1 MRSSAIGSFATH
13 HGLSITF
20 LCVALCLAG
29 AYAALGMP
37 SSIFPQTNFPRVVI
51 LIDNG
56 VMPANEMMATI
67 TRPVEEAMKDIPGVR
82 TVRSKTGRGSAE
94 INVFFTWQTD
104 MVQAELFVQGRL
116 GIVQKSLPAT
126 ASAAVWRLTFAA
138 FPVVGLSLT
147 GPNHSLTELWETA
160 RYTLQPR
167 LLRIP
172 GVARTGIVGGR
183 APEYQIVVDP
193 LRLQAVNLSLSQVS
207 DALLRN
213 NLIAPTGM
221 LEEDYKLYLTLVDGR
236 IHTLEDIENLTVS
249 VSGNTPTPGGLAPIA
264 TTPHPI
270 RIKDFARVERS
281 QEPVFNVVTA
291 NGVNAVLL
299 NIYSQPDG
307 STLDIA
313 NQLKQELEVL
323 KKALP
328 PDMQA
333 TVFYDQSLLVGDSI
347 QSVWEAIILG
357 LILSIAILYVFLKNW
372 GATLIAAVVIPATVL
387 MTLLVLRIMGLGFNL
402 MTLGGIAA
410 AIGLI
415 IDDAIVV
422 VEAVHAKI
430 STGARRLVAVQQAVA
445 EIFRPLLASTL
456 TPVVVFIPLAFLD
469 GVAGSFFQALA
480 LTMVVSLLTSLILAV
495 SLIPSLAAW
504 WMPDFGH
511 LHSQP
516 TDIDT
521 AASPAERSSWLERL
535 ITVYEKVLRSALK
548 QATKVLVGCALIL
561 ALGVWL
567 YGRLES
573 EFLPFMDEGGFVID
587 YHAPWGTSLTET
599 DRQLR
604 QAETILRAIP
614 ELEGYSRRTGAR
626 LALGISQ
633 AHKGDFL
640 VKLKTKRK
648 RKTDEVVAELRQ
660 QLNAAVP
667 GLHWEFA
674 GILGDLIGD
683 LTWSPR
689 PIEIKLFSTDVEWL
703 KQKAP
708 QIEAELSK
716 VQGVVDSFDGL
727 ETTGPSL
734 SLRVRYS
741 DAQRFGLTVN
751 DVALAV
757 STAMLGQK
765 ASYVLEGDRVV
776 NIRVRMN
783 TDTTR
788 QIADLREL
796 PLRSLDGRTVKL
808 SQVADV
814 VTEPGQLELHRED
827 LRQLVAVS
835 ARLENRDLGSAIA
848 EIKAK
853 LSQDQS
859 LPPGV
864 LEFGGLYQQQQESFH
879 NLLIVLLASVFLVFS
894 VLLIEFRSFYEPIA
908 IVFGSLLALCGT
920 VLAWFLT
927 DTSVNIVSLLGAII
941 GIGVVA
947 KNGILMLDSVH
958 RFESQG
964 KNLADALAESGR
976 RRLRPVLMTS
986 LAAALGLLPL
996 AYGIGAGSDMLKPL
1010 AIAVIGA
1017 LTLSVLLSL
1026 VATPTVYFVMRTF
1039 TTKFSIPHITNR
1051 NLRKKHDIQ

>member
-1 MRSSAIGSFATH
+1 MRTTAFGSFATR
-13 HGLSITF
+13 HGLVIAF

-116 GIVQKSLPAT
+116 AVVQKALPAT
-126 ASAAVWRLTFAA
+126 ASSAVWRLTFAA

-147 GPNHSLTELWETA
+147 GPTHSLTELWETA
-160 RYTLQPR
+160 RYTIQPR

-183 APEYQIVVDP
+183 APEYHVIVDP
-193 LRLQAVNLSLSQVS
+193 LRLQAANLSLAQVT
-207 DALLRN
+207 DALIRN

-221 LEEDYKLYLTLVDGR
+221 LEEDYKLYLAVVDGR
-236 IHTLEDIENLTVS
+236 VRTIEEIENLTVS
-249 VSGNTPTPGGLAPIA
+249 VSGNTPAAGSVQPIVTGA
-264 TTPHPI
+264 HPI
-270 RIKDFARVERS
+270 RIKDFARVERT

-299 NIYSQPDG
+299 NVYSQPDG

-313 NQLKQELEVL
+313 KQLNQELESL
-323 KKALP
+323 KNALP

-357 LILSIAILYVFLKNW
+357 LILSIAILYVFLRNW
-372 GATLIAAVVIPATVL
+372 GATLIAAVVIPSTVL
-387 MTLLVLRIMGLGFNL
+387 ITLLALRVMGLGFNL

-422 VEAVHAKI
+422 VEAVHTKLLQ
-430 STGARRLVAVQQAVA
+430 GAERLIAVKQALA

-469 GVAGSFFQALA
+469 GVAGSFFRALA
-480 LTMVVSLLTSLILAV
+480 LTMVVSLLTSLVLAV
-495 SLIPSLAAW
+495 TLIPSLAAW
-504 WMPDFGH
+504 WMPNTKH
-511 LHSQP
+511 LQPILSQP
-516 TDIDT
+516 NLGL
-521 AASPAERSSWLERL
+521 SWLERL
-535 ITVYEKVLRSALK
+535 IIGYEKVLRSSLK
-548 QATKVLVGCALIL
+548 QAGKVLLGCALIL
-561 ALGVWL
+561 ALGIWL

-573 EFLPFMDEGGFVID
+573 EFLPFMDEGGFVLD
-587 YHAPWGTSLTET
+587 YHSPWGTSLSET

-604 QAETILRAIP
+604 QAEAILRAIP
-614 ELEGYSRRTGAR
+614 ELESYSRRTGAR

-640 VKLKTKRK
+640 VKLKSKRQ
-648 RKTDEVVAELRQ
+648 RKTDGVVAELRK
-660 QLNAAVP
+660 QLNTSVP

-708 QIEAELSK
+708 QIEAELGK
-716 VQGVVDSFDGL
+716 IEGVVDTFDGL

-783 TDTTR
+783 TDTTG
-788 QIADLREL
+788 QIASLREL

-808 SQVADV
+808 SQVADII
-814 VTEPGQLELHRED
+814 TEPGQLELHRED

-853 LSQDQS
+853 LGQDQT

-879 NLLIVLLASVFLVFS
+879 NLLVVLLASIFLVFT
-894 VLLIEFRSFYEPIA
+894 VLLVEFRSFYEPIA
-908 IVFGSLLALCGT
+908 IVFGSVLALCGT
-920 VLAWFLT
+920 VLAWYLT
-927 DTSVNIVSLLGAII
+927 GTSVNIVSLLGAII

-964 KNLADALAESGR
+964 SNLENALAESGR

-1026 VATPTVYFVMRTF
+1026 VATPTVYFVMRTLAGK
-1039 TTKFSIPHITNR
+1039 TV
-1051 NLRKKHDIQ
+1051 

>member
-1 MRSSAIGSFATH
+1 MKPDSTVSMQPSFAIRH
-13 HGLSITF
+13 SLAIAF
-20 LCVALCLAG
+20 ICVALCLG
-29 AYAALGMP
+29 GVYAALGMP

-94 INVFFTWQTD
+94 INVFFTWKTD

-116 GIVQKSLPAT
+116 GVVQKALPAT
-126 ASAAVWRLTFAA
+126 ATSAVWRLTFAA
-138 FPVVGLSLT
+138 FPVAGLSLT
-147 GPNHSLTELWETA
+147 GPNHKLTELWETA

-183 APEYQIVVDP
+183 APEYHVIVDP
-193 LRLQAVNLSLSQVS
+193 LRLQALNLSLTQVT
-207 DALLRN
+207 DALIRN
-213 NLIAPTGM
+213 SLITPTGM
-221 LEEDYKLYLTLVDGR
+221 LEEDYKLYLTVVDGR
-236 IHTLEDIENLTVS
+236 VHSIEEIENLTVS
-249 VSGNTPTPGGLAPIA
+249 TVIPGLIPTPGVIPTITA
-264 TTPHPI
+264 TAHPI
-270 RIKDFARVERS
+270 RIRDFARVERS
-281 QEPVFNVVTA
+281 QEPVFNIVTA

-299 NIYSQPDG
+299 NVYSQPDG
-307 STLDIA
+307 STLDIVRQL
-313 NQLKQELEVL
+313 NQEMETL

-328 PDMQA
+328 PDMQVS
-333 TVFYDQSLLVGDSI
+333 VFYDQSLLVGESI

-357 LILSIAILYVFLKNW
+357 LVLSIAILYVFLRNW

-387 MTLLVLRIMGLGFNL
+387 ITLLVLRVMGLSFNL

-422 VEAVHAKI
+422 VEAVHEKI
-430 STGARRLVAVQQAVA
+430 SAGVQRLEAVKQALG
-445 EIFRPLLASTL
+445 EILRPLLASTL

-469 GVAGSFFQALA
+469 GVAGSFFRALA
-480 LTMVVSLLTSLILAV
+480 LTMVVSLLTSLLLAV
-495 SLIPSLAAW
+495 TLIPSLAAR
-504 WMPDFGH
+504 WMPTDKKSPDQLTLVDPKEEH
-511 LHSQP
+511 L
-516 TDIDT
+516 
-521 AASPAERSSWLERL
+521 SWLKR
-535 ITVYEKVLRSALK
+535 IINGYEKILRSAVK
-548 QATKVLVGCALIL
+548 QAGSVLLGCVLIL
-561 ALGVWL
+561 ALGIWL
-567 YGRLES
+567 FGRLES

-587 YHAPWGTSLTET
+587 YHSPWGTSLSET

-614 ELEGYSRRTGAR
+614 ELDSYSRRTGAR

-640 VKLKTKRK
+640 VKLKSKRQ
-648 RKTDEVVAELRQ
+648 RKTDEVVADLRK
-660 QLNAAVP
+660 QLHTAVP

-708 QIEAELSK
+708 QIEAELGK
-716 VQGVVDSFDGL
+716 IAGVVDTFDGL
-727 ETTGPSL
+727 ETTGASL
-734 SLRVRYS
+734 SIRVRS
-741 DAQRFGLTVN
+741 TDAQRFGLTVN
-751 DVALAV
+751 DVGMAV

-765 ASYVLEGDRVV
+765 VSYVLEGDRVV
-776 NIRVRMN
+776 NIRVRMA
-783 TDTTR
+783 TDTTS
-788 QIADLREL
+788 QIANLREL
-796 PLRSLDGRTVKL
+796 LLRSLDGRTVKL

-814 VTEPGQLELHRED
+814 VTEPGQLELQRED
-827 LRQLVAVS
+827 LRQLVAIS
-835 ARLENRDLGSAIA
+835 ARLENRDLGSAIS

-853 LSQDQS
+853 LSQDQT
-859 LPPGV
+859 LPPAV
-864 LEFGGLYQQQQESFH
+864 LGFGGLFQQQQESFH
-879 NLLIVLLASVFLVFS
+879 NLLVVLLASVFLVFT

-908 IVFGSLLALCGT
+908 IVFGSLLAMFGT
-920 VLAWFLT
+920 VLAWYLT
-927 DTSVNIVSLLGAII
+927 GTSVNIVSLLGAII

-958 RFESQG
+958 RFEAQG
-964 KNLADALAESGR
+964 QSLEDALVESGR

-1017 LTLSVLLSL
+1017 LTLSLLLSL
-1026 VATPTVYFVMRTF
+1026 VATPTVYFVMRR
-1039 TTKFSIPHITNR
+1039 IQLDR
-1051 NLRKKHDIQ
+1051 NQTHHEIGGK

>member
-1 MRSSAIGSFATH
+1 MRSSPIGSFATH
-13 HGLSITF
+13 NGLAIAF

-116 GIVQKSLPAT
+116 AVVQKSLPVT
-126 ASAAVWRLTFAA
+126 ASSAVWRLTFAA

-147 GPNHSLTELWETA
+147 GSNHSLTELWETA
-160 RYTLQPR
+160 RYTIQPR

-183 APEYQIVVDP
+183 APEYHIVVDP

-207 DALLRN
+207 DALVRN
-213 NLIAPTGM
+213 NMIAPTGM
-221 LEEDYKLYLTLVDGR
+221 LEEEYKLYLTLVDGR
-236 IHTLEDIENLTVS
+236 VHTREDIENLTVS
-249 VSGNTPTPGGLAPIA
+249 VSGNTPTAPGLAAIA
-264 TTPHPI
+264 TIPHPI
-270 RIKDFARVERS
+270 RIKDFANVERS

-313 NQLKQELEVL
+313 KQLKQELEAL
-323 KKALP
+323 KKSLP
-328 PDMQA
+328 PGMEA
-333 TVFYDQSLLVGDSI
+333 SVFYDQSLLVGDSI

-387 MTLLVLRIMGLGFNL
+387 MTLLALRIMGLGFNL

-430 STGARRLVAVQQAVA
+430 STGAQRLAAVQQAVA

-480 LTMVVSLLTSLILAV
+480 LTMVVSLLTSLVLAV
-495 SLIPSLAAW
+495 TLIPALAAW
-504 WMPDFGH
+504 WMPDVGH
-511 LHSQP
+511 LPIQP
-516 TDIDT
+516 IQID
-521 AASPAERSSWLERL
+521 AATCPAERSSWLERL
-535 ITVYEKVLRSALK
+535 ITVYEKMLRTALK
-548 QATKVLVGCALIL
+548 QANRVLIGCALIL
-561 ALGVWL
+561 AMGVWL
-567 YGRLES
+567 YGRLDS
-573 EFLPFMDEGGFVID
+573 EFLPFMDEGGFVLD

-604 QAETILRAIP
+604 QAETILRAVP

-640 VKLKTKRK
+640 VKLKTNRH

-708 QIEAELSK
+708 QIEAELGK
-716 VQGVVDSFDGL
+716 IQGVVDTFDGL

-734 SLRVRYS
+734 SLRVRYA

-765 ASYVLEGDRVV
+765 ASYVLEGDRII

-783 TDTTR
+783 TDATR

-808 SQVADV
+808 SQVAIV
-814 VTEPGQLELHRED
+814 VTEAGQLELHRED

-848 EIKAK
+848 EIKTK
-853 LSQDQS
+853 LSQDQT
-859 LPPGV
+859 LPSGV

-879 NLLIVLLASVFLVFS
+879 NLLIVLLASVFLVFT
-894 VLLIEFRSFYEPIA
+894 VLLIEFGSFYEPIA

-927 DTSVNIVSLLGAII
+927 GTSVNIVSLLGAII

-1026 VATPTVYFVMRTF
+1026 VATPTVYFVMRTLNQRVKISQC
-1039 TTKFSIPHITNR
+1039 TS
-1051 NLRKKHDIQ
+1051 

>member
-1 MRSSAIGSFATH
+1 MLSSALTFPLRHRLAIV
-13 HGLSITF
+13 F
-20 LCVALCLAG
+20 LCIALCLAG
-29 AYAALGMP
+29 AYAVLSMP

-56 VMPANEMMATI
+56 VMPGNEMMATI

-82 TVRSKTGRGSAE
+82 TIRSKTGRGSAE
-94 INVFFTWQTD
+94 VNVFFNWQTD

-116 GIVQKSLPAT
+116 ATVQKSLPPTAT
-126 ASAAVWRLTFAA
+126 LAVWRLTFAA
-138 FPVVGLSLT
+138 FPVVGISLT
-147 GPNHSLTELWETA
+147 SPEHSLTDLWETA

-183 APEYQIVVDP
+183 APEYHVIVDP

-207 DALLRN
+207 DALVKN
-213 NLIAPTGM
+213 NLIVPTGM
-221 LEEDYKLYLTLVDGR
+221 LEEDYKLYLTVVDGR
-236 IHTLEDIENLTVS
+236 VHTIEELENLTVS
-249 VSGNTPTPGGLAPIA
+249 ASIASVVQTPATSQTAPTA
-264 TTPHPI
+264 GHPI
-270 RIKDFARVERS
+270 RIKDFARVERA
-281 QEPVFNVVTA
+281 QEPVFNVVAA

-299 NIYSQPDG
+299 NVYSQPDG

-313 NQLKQELEVL
+313 NQLKQELASL
-323 KKALP
+323 KQNLP
-328 PDMQA
+328 AGMQVQ
-333 TVFYDQSLLVGDSI
+333 VFYDQSLLVGDSI

-357 LILSIAILYVFLKNW
+357 LILSVIILYVFLKNW
-372 GATLIAAVVIPATVL
+372 GTTLVAATVIPATVL
-387 MTLLVLRIMGLGFNL
+387 VTFLTLRVMGFGFNL

-410 AIGLI
+410 AIGLV

-422 VEAVHAKI
+422 VEAIHAKLQQ
-430 STGARRLVAVQQAVA
+430 GAERLDAVTEALA

-469 GVAGSFFQALA
+469 GVAGSFFRALA
-480 LTMVVSLLTSLILAV
+480 LTMVVSLLTSLVLAV
-495 SLIPSLAAW
+495 TLIPPLASW
-504 WMPDFGH
+504 WLSSGKHFARTAEFSEISAS
-511 LHSQP
+511 HSQHH
-516 TDIDT
+516 T
-521 AASPAERSSWLERL
+521 AGWFERL
-535 ITVYEKVLRSALK
+535 SEAYERTLLRALK
-548 QATKVLVGCALIL
+548 QAKLVLLSCGLIL
-561 ALGVWL
+561 AVGIWL

-573 EFLPFMDEGGFVID
+573 EFLPFMDEGGFVLD

-604 QAETILRAIP
+604 QAETLLRAIP
-614 ELEGYSRRTGAR
+614 ELESYSRRTGAR

-640 VKLKTKRK
+640 VKLKAGRQ
-648 RKTDEVVAELRQ
+648 RKTDEVVADLRK
-660 QLNAAVP
+660 QLHVAVP
-667 GLHWEFA
+667 GLEWEFA

-689 PIEIKLFSTDVEWL
+689 PIEVKLFSTDVEWL

-708 QIEAELSK
+708 QIQAELDK
-716 VQGVVDSFDGL
+716 ITGVVDSFDGL

-734 SLRVRYS
+734 SVRVRYS
-741 DAQRFGLTVN
+741 DALRFGLTVN
-751 DVALAV
+751 DVAVAA

-783 TDTTR
+783 TEATA
-788 QIADLREL
+788 QIADLNEL
-796 PLRSLDGRTVKL
+796 PLKAADGRTVKL

-814 VTEPGQLELHRED
+814 VTEPGQLELQRED

-835 ARLENRDLGSAIA
+835 ARLENRDLGSAIT

-853 LSQDQS
+853 LQQDPT

-864 LEFGGLYQQQQESFH
+864 VELGGLYQQQQESFQ
-879 NLLIVLLASVFLVFS
+879 NLLIVLLASIFLVFT
-894 VLLIEFRSFYEPIA
+894 VLLIEFRSFHEPIA
-908 IVFGSLLALCGT
+908 ILFGSVLALCGT
-920 VLAWFLT
+920 VLAWFIT
-927 DTSVNIVSLLGAII
+927 GTSVNIVSILGAII

-958 RFESQG
+958 QFKAKG
-964 KNLADALAESGR
+964 YNLEDALIESGR

-986 LAAALGLLPL
+986 MAAALGLLPL

-1017 LTLSVLLSL
+1017 LVLSVLLSL
-1026 VATPTVYFVMRTF
+1026 VATPTVYFVMQRAAGG
-1039 TTKFSIPHITNR
+1039 KQRIHS
-1051 NLRKKHDIQ
+1051 

>member
-1 MRSSAIGSFATH
+1 MRSSPIASFATH
-13 HGLSITF
+13 NGLAIVF
-20 LCVALCLAG
+20 LCIALCLAG

-104 MVQAELFVQGRL
+104 MVHAELFVQGRL
-116 GIVQKSLPAT
+116 AVVQKSLPVT
-126 ASAAVWRLTFAA
+126 ASSAVWRLTFAA

-147 GPNHSLTELWETA
+147 GSNHSLTELWETA
-160 RYTLQPR
+160 RYTIQPR

-183 APEYQIVVDP
+183 APEYHIIVDP
-193 LRLQAVNLSLSQVS
+193 LRLQAVNLSISQVS
-207 DALLRN
+207 DALVRN
-213 NLIAPTGM
+213 NMITPTGM

-236 IHTLEDIENLTVS
+236 VHTLEDIENLTVS
-249 VSGNTPTPGGLAPIA
+249 VSGNTLVAAGLPPIA
-264 TTPHPI
+264 IPHPI
-270 RIKDFARVERS
+270 RIKDFAHVERS

-313 NQLKQELEVL
+313 KQLKQELEAL
-323 KKALP
+323 KKSLP
-328 PDMQA
+328 PGMQA
-333 TVFYDQSLLVGDSI
+333 SVFYDQSLLVGDSI

-357 LILSIAILYVFLKNW
+357 LILSIAILYIFLKNW
-372 GATLIAAVVIPATVL
+372 GATLIAAVVIPVTVL
-387 MTLLVLRIMGLGFNL
+387 ITLLALRMIGLGFNL

-430 STGARRLVAVQQAVA
+430 STGVQRLAAVQQAVA

-480 LTMVVSLLTSLILAV
+480 LTMVVSLLTSLVLAV
-495 SLIPSLAAW
+495 TLIPTLAAW
-504 WMPDFGH
+504 WMPNTGH
-511 LHSQP
+511 LPIQP
-516 TDIDT
+516 VPINTVT
-521 AASPAERSSWLERL
+521 SPADCSSWLEHL
-535 ITVYEKVLRSALK
+535 IIVYEKMLRTVLK
-548 QATKVLVGCALIL
+548 QAGKVLIGCTLIL
-561 ALGVWL
+561 ILGVWL
-567 YGRLES
+567 YGRLDS
-573 EFLPFMDEGGFVID
+573 EFLPFMDEGGFVLD

-604 QAETILRAIP
+604 QAETVLRAVP

-640 VKLKTKRK
+640 VKLKTNRQ

-660 QLNAAVP
+660 QLNSAVP

-689 PIEIKLFSTDVEWL
+689 PIEVKLFSTDVEWL

-708 QIEAELSK
+708 QIEAELGK
-716 VQGVVDSFDGL
+716 IQGVVDTFDGL

-734 SLRVRYS
+734 NLRVRYS

-765 ASYVLEGDRVV
+765 ASYVLEGDRII

-783 TDTTR
+783 TETTS
-788 QIADLREL
+788 QIANLRDL
-796 PLRSLDGRTVKL
+796 PLRSLDGRTIKL
-808 SQVADV
+808 SQVAEV
-814 VTEPGQLELHRED
+814 ITESGQLELHRED

-853 LSQDQS
+853 FSQDQT
-859 LPPGV
+859 LPPGI

-879 NLLIVLLASVFLVFS
+879 NLLIVLLASVFLVFT
-894 VLLIEFRSFYEPIA
+894 VLLIEFGSFYEPVA

-920 VLAWFLT
+920 VLAWFIT
-927 DTSVNIVSLLGAII
+927 GTSVNIVSILGAII

-1026 VATPTVYFVMRTF
+1026 IATPTVYFLMRT
-1039 TTKFSIPHITNR
+1039 
-1051 NLRKKHDIQ
+1051 LRK

>member
-1 MRSSAIGSFATH
+1 MNSDATVSMQPSFAVRH
-13 HGLSITF
+13 SLAIAF
-20 LCVALCLAG
+20 ICVALCLG
-29 AYAALGMP
+29 GVYAALGMP

-94 INVFFTWQTD
+94 INVFFTWKTD

-116 GIVQKSLPAT
+116 GVVQKALPAT
-126 ASAAVWRLTFAA
+126 ATSAVWRLTFAA
-138 FPVVGLSLT
+138 FPVAGLSLT
-147 GPNHSLTELWETA
+147 GPNHKLTELWETA
-160 RYTLQPR
+160 RYNVQPR

-183 APEYQIVVDP
+183 APEYHVIVDP
-193 LRLQAVNLSLSQVS
+193 LRLQALNLSLTQVT
-207 DALLRN
+207 DALIRN
-213 NLIAPTGM
+213 SLITPTGM
-221 LEEDYKLYLTLVDGR
+221 LEEDYKLYLTVVNSR
-236 IHTLEDIENLTVS
+236 VHSVEEIENLTVS
-249 VSGNTPTPGGLAPIA
+249 NVIPGLIPTPGVIQPIA
-264 TTPHPI
+264 TAAQPI
-270 RIKDFARVERS
+270 RVRDFAKVERS
-281 QEPVFNVVTA
+281 EEPVFNIVTA

-299 NIYSQPDG
+299 NVYSQPDG
-307 STLDIA
+307 STLDIV
-313 NQLKQELEVL
+313 NQLNQEMETL

-328 PDMQA
+328 TDMQVS
-333 TVFYDQSLLVGDSI
+333 VFYDQSLLVGESI

-357 LILSIAILYVFLKNW
+357 LILSVAILYIFLRNW
-372 GATLIAAVVIPATVL
+372 GATLVAAVVIPTTVL
-387 MTLLVLRIMGLGFNL
+387 ITLLVLRVMGLGFNL

-410 AIGLI
+410 AIGLV

-430 STGARRLVAVQQAVA
+430 SAGVPRLEAVKQALG
-445 EIFRPLLASTL
+445 EILRPLLASTL

-469 GVAGSFFQALA
+469 GVAGSFFRALA
-480 LTMVVSLLTSLILAV
+480 LTMVVSLLTSLLLAV
-495 SLIPSLAAW
+495 TLIPSLAAK
-504 WMPDFGH
+504 WMPADKRPDQSAVFNPQEGD
-511 LHSQP
+511 SN
-516 TDIDT
+516 
-521 AASPAERSSWLERL
+521 WLDRI
-535 ITVYEKVLRSALK
+535 ITGYEKVLRSAVK
-548 QATKVLVGCALIL
+548 RAGSVLLGCILIL
-561 ALGVWL
+561 ALGIWL
-567 YGRLES
+567 FGRLES

-587 YHAPWGTSLTET
+587 YHSPWGTSLTET

-604 QAETILRAIP
+604 QAESILRAIP
-614 ELEGYSRRTGAR
+614 ELDSYSRRTGAR

-640 VKLKTKRK
+640 VKLKTKRQ
-648 RKTDEVVAELRQ
+648 RKTDEVVADLRK
-660 QLNAAVP
+660 QLHTAVP

-708 QIEAELSK
+708 QIEAELGK
-716 VQGVVDSFDGL
+716 IAGVVDTFDGL

-734 SLRVRYS
+734 SIRVRS
-741 DAQRFGLTVN
+741 MDAQRFGLTVN
-751 DVALAV
+751 DVGRAV

-765 ASYVLEGDRVV
+765 ASYLLEGDRVV
-776 NIRVRMN
+776 NIRVRMA

-796 PLRSLDGRTVKL
+796 LLRSLDGRTVKL

-814 VTEPGQLELHRED
+814 VTEPGQLELQRED
-827 LRQLVAVS
+827 LRQLVAIS
-835 ARLENRDLGSAIA
+835 ARLENRDLGSAIN

-859 LPPGV
+859 LPPEV
-864 LEFGGLYQQQQESFH
+864 LEFGGLFQQQQESFY
-879 NLLIVLLASVFLVFS
+879 NLLVVLLASVFLVFT

-908 IVFGSLLALCGT
+908 IVFGSLLAMFGT
-920 VLAWFLT
+920 VLAWYLT
-927 DTSVNIVSLLGAII
+927 GTSVNIVSLLGAII

-958 RFESQG
+958 RFEAQG
-964 KNLADALAESGR
+964 KNLEDALVESGR

-1017 LTLSVLLSL
+1017 LTLSLLLSL
-1026 VATPTVYFVMRTF
+1026 VATPTVYFVMR
-1039 TTKFSIPHITNR
+1039 KM
-1051 NLRKKHDIQ
+1051 KKDQNQAHHEFAGK

>member
-1 MRSSAIGSFATH
+1 M
-13 HGLSITF
+13 
-20 LCVALCLAG
+20 
-29 AYAALGMP
+29 
-37 SSIFPQTNFPRVVI
+37 
-51 LIDNG
+51 
-56 VMPANEMMATI
+56 
-67 TRPVEEAMKDIPGVR
+67 
-82 TVRSKTGRGSAE
+82 
-94 INVFFTWQTD
+94 
-104 MVQAELFVQGRL
+104 
-116 GIVQKSLPAT
+116 
-126 ASAAVWRLTFAA
+126 
-138 FPVVGLSLT
+138 
-147 GPNHSLTELWETA
+147 
-160 RYTLQPR
+160 
-167 LLRIP
+167 
-172 GVARTGIVGGR
+172 
-183 APEYQIVVDP
+183 
-193 LRLQAVNLSLSQVS
+193 
-207 DALLRN
+207 
-213 NLIAPTGM
+213 
-221 LEEDYKLYLTLVDGR
+221 
-236 IHTLEDIENLTVS
+236 
-249 VSGNTPTPGGLAPIA
+249 
-264 TTPHPI
+264 
-270 RIKDFARVERS
+270 
-281 QEPVFNVVTA
+281 
-291 NGVNAVLL
+291 
-299 NIYSQPDG
+299 
-307 STLDIA
+307 
-313 NQLKQELEVL
+313 
-323 KKALP
+323 
-328 PDMQA
+328 
-333 TVFYDQSLLVGDSI
+333 
-347 QSVWEAIILG
+347 
-357 LILSIAILYVFLKNW
+357 
-372 GATLIAAVVIPATVL
+372 GATLIAAVVIPSTVL
-387 MTLLVLRIMGLGFNL
+387 MTLLALRVMGSGYNL

-410 AIGLI
+410 VIGLI

-422 VEAVHAKI
+422 VEAIHAKLQQ
-430 STGARRLVAVQQAVA
+430 GAERLIAVQQAMA
-445 EIFRPLLASTL
+445 EILRPLLASTL

-469 GVAGSFFQALA
+469 GVAGSFFRAFA
-480 LTMVVSLLTSLILAV
+480 FTMVISLLTSLILAV
-495 SLIPSLAAW
+495 TLIPSLAAG
-504 WMPDFGH
+504 WMPKTRH
-511 LHSQP
+511 LATQP
-516 TDIDT
+516 VLSDKP
-521 AASPAERSSWLERL
+521 SPGLSWLQRL
-535 ITVYEKVLRSALK
+535 INGYEKVLRKALK
-548 QATKVLVGCALIL
+548 HAVKVLLGCTLIL
-561 ALGVWL
+561 AMAIWL

-573 EFLPFMDEGGFVID
+573 EFLPFMDEGGFVLD
-587 YHAPWGTSLTET
+587 YHAPWGTSLSET

-604 QAETILRAIP
+604 QAETILRALP
-614 ELEGYSRRTGAR
+614 ELESYSRRTGAR

-640 VKLKTKRK
+640 VKLKAQRQ
-648 RKTDEVVAELRQ
+648 RNTDEVVAELRK
-660 QLNAAVP
+660 QLNTSVP

-708 QIEAELSK
+708 QIEAVLGK
-716 VQGVVDSFDGL
+716 IQGVVDTFDGL

-783 TDTTR
+783 TDTTG
-788 QIADLREL
+788 QIANLREL

-808 SQVADV
+808 SQVADII
-814 VTEPGQLELHRED
+814 TEPGQLELHRKD

-859 LPPGV
+859 LPPGI
-864 LEFGGLYQQQQESFH
+864 LEFGGLFQQQQESFH
-879 NLLIVLLASVFLVFS
+879 NLLIVLLSSLFLVFT

-920 VLAWFLT
+920 VMAWYLT
-927 DTSVNIVSLLGAII
+927 GTSVNIVSLLGAII

-964 KNLADALAESGR
+964 KNLSDALVESGQ

-1026 VATPTVYFVMRTF
+1026 VATPTVYFVMR
-1039 TTKFSIPHITNR
+1039 KVASKKRPKQFSGPS
-1051 NLRKKHDIQ
+1051 LMG

>member
-1 MRSSAIGSFATH
+1 MRDIGFGSFATRQ
-13 HGLSITF
+13 GLSIVF
-20 LCVALCLAG
+20 LCVSLCLAG
-29 AYAALGMP
+29 AYAALGM
-37 SSIFPQTNFPRVVI
+37 SSAIFPQTNFPRVVI

-56 VMPANEMMATI
+56 VMPANEMMVTI
-67 TRPVEEAMKDIPGVR
+67 TRPVEEAMKDIAGVR

-94 INVFFTWQTD
+94 INVFFTWETD

-116 GIVQKSLPAT
+116 AVAQKTLPAT
-126 ASAAVWRLTFAA
+126 ASSQVRRLTFAA
-138 FPVVGLSLT
+138 FPVLGLSLT
-147 GPNHSLTELWETA
+147 GPGYSLTELWETA

-172 GVARTGIVGGR
+172 GVARAGIVGGR
-183 APEYQIVVDP
+183 APEYHVIVDP
-193 LRLQAVNLSLSQVS
+193 LRLQAVNLSLGQVS
-207 DALLRN
+207 DALLKN
-213 NLIAPTGM
+213 NLIAPAGM
-221 LEEDYKLYLTLVDGR
+221 LEEDYKLFLTVVDGR
-236 IHTLEDIENLTVS
+236 VHAIEDIENLTVS
-249 VSGNTPTPGGLAPIA
+249 VTGAV
-264 TTPHPI
+264 HPI
-270 RIKDFARVERS
+270 RIKDFAKVERTE
-281 QEPVFNVVTA
+281 EPVFNIVTA
-291 NGVNAVLL
+291 NGLNAVLL
-299 NIYSQPDG
+299 NIYSQPGG

-313 NQLKQELEVL
+313 KQLQQELEEL
-323 KKALP
+323 KKTLP

-357 LILSIAILYVFLKNW
+357 LLLSIAVLYVFLKNW
-372 GATLIAAVVIPATVL
+372 GATFIAATVIPVTVL
-387 MTLLVLRIMGLGFNL
+387 ITLLALHVMGQGFNL

-422 VEAVHAKI
+422 VEAIHAKLQQ
-430 STGARRLVAVQQAVA
+430 GAERLAAITQALA

-469 GVAGSFFQALA
+469 GVAGSFFRALA
-480 LTMVVSLLTSLILAV
+480 LTMVISLLTSLVLAV
-495 SLIPSLAAW
+495 SLIPSLAVW
-504 WMPDFGH
+504 WMPQTR
-511 LHSQP
+511 HSPSQADKP
-516 TDIDT
+516 ET
-521 AASPAERSSWLERL
+521 AFPKQVVVSSWLEHL
-535 ITVYEKVLRSALK
+535 LKAYNKLLRTALK
-548 QATKVLVGCALIL
+548 QAGKVLVGCALIL
-561 ALGVWL
+561 AMGLWL

-573 EFLPFMDEGGFVID
+573 EFLPFMDEGGFVLD
-587 YHAPWGTSLTET
+587 YHSPWGTSLAET

-604 QAETILRAIP
+604 QAEDILRAVP
-614 ELEGYSRRTGAR
+614 ELESYSRRTGAR

-633 AHKGDFL
+633 AHSGDFL
-640 VKLKTKRK
+640 VKLKSNRQ

-660 QLNAAVP
+660 QLNVAVP

-708 QIEAELSK
+708 QIQAELGTIK
-716 VQGVVDSFDGL
+716 GVVDTFDGL

-734 SLRVRYS
+734 SLRVRYN
-741 DAQRFGLTVN
+741 DAQRCGLSVN

-765 ASYVLEGDRVV
+765 ASYVLEGDRII

-783 TDTTR
+783 SDASG
-788 QIADLREL
+788 QIANLREL

-835 ARLENRDLGSAIA
+835 ARLENRDLGGAMA

-853 LSQDQS
+853 FDRDRS

-879 NLLIVLLASVFLVFS
+879 NLLVVLLASVFLVFT
-894 VLLIEFRSFYEPIA
+894 VLLIEFSSFYEPIA
-908 IVFGSLLALCGT
+908 IVSGSLLALCGT
-920 VLAWFLT
+920 VFAWYLT
-927 DTSVNIVSLLGAII
+927 GTSVNIVSLLGAII

-947 KNGILMLDSVH
+947 KNGILMLDSVQ

-964 KNLADALAESGR
+964 KNLIDALAQSGK

-986 LAAALGLLPL
+986 LTAALGLLPL

-1017 LTLSVLLSL
+1017 LTISVLLSL
-1026 VATPTVYFVMRTF
+1026 VATPTVYFVMRT
-1039 TTKFSIPHITNR
+1039 SA
-1051 NLRKKHDIQ
+1051 RKTI

>member
-1 MRSSAIGSFATH
+1 MLLSPFAFPLRHRLAIV
-13 HGLSITF
+13 F
-20 LCVALCLAG
+20 LCIALCLAG
-29 AYAALGMP
+29 AYALFSMP

-56 VMPANEMMATI
+56 VMPGNEMMATI
-67 TRPVEEAMKDIPGVR
+67 TRPVEEAMKGIPGVQ
-82 TVRSKTGRGSAE
+82 TIRSKTGRGSAE
-94 INVFFTWQTD
+94 VNVFFNWQTD

-116 GIVQKSLPAT
+116 ATVQKSLPPTAT
-126 ASAAVWRLTFAA
+126 SAVWRLTFAA
-138 FPVVGLSLT
+138 FPVVGISLT
-147 GPNHSLTELWETA
+147 SPNHSLTDLWETA

-183 APEYQIVVDP
+183 APEYHVIVDP

-207 DALLRN
+207 DALIRN
-213 NLIAPTGM
+213 NLIVPTGM
-221 LEEDYKLYLTLVDGR
+221 MEEDYKLYLTVVDGR
-236 IHTLEDIENLTVS
+236 VHSVEELENLTVS
-249 VSGNTPTPGGLAPIA
+249 VVAPGIA
-264 TTPHPI
+264 QVPASMPPPATAGHPI
-270 RIKDFARVERS
+270 CIKDFARVERT

-299 NIYSQPDG
+299 NVYSQPDG

-313 NQLKQELEVL
+313 SQLKQELQTL
-323 KKALP
+323 KQNLP
-328 PDMQA
+328 AGMQVQ
-333 TVFYDQSLLVGDSI
+333 VFYDQSLLVGDSI

-357 LILSIAILYVFLKNW
+357 LILSVVILYVFLKNW
-372 GATLIAAVVIPATVL
+372 GTTLIAAVVIPTTVL
-387 MTLLVLRIMGLGFNL
+387 VTFLTLRILGFGFNL

-410 AIGLI
+410 AIGLV

-422 VEAVHAKI
+422 VEAIHAKRQQ
-430 STGARRLVAVQQAVA
+430 GAERLDAVTQALA

-469 GVAGSFFQALA
+469 GVAGSFFRALA
-480 LTMVVSLLTSLILAV
+480 LTMVTSLLTSLVLAV
-495 SLIPSLAAW
+495 TLIPALASWWLSSLEQIVHQEKFSIQ
-504 WMPDFGH
+504 P
-511 LHSQP
+511 LSHSEHHEP
-516 TDIDT
+516 
-521 AASPAERSSWLERL
+521 SGWFERL
-535 ITVYEKVLRSALK
+535 SDAYEKTLRKALK
-548 QATKVLVGCALIL
+548 QTKLVLFVCGVIL
-561 ALGVWL
+561 VIGTWL
-567 YGRLES
+567 YERLES
-573 EFLPFMDEGGFVID
+573 EFLPFMDEGGFVLD

-604 QAETILRAIP
+604 QAEDILRALP
-614 ELEGYSRRTGAR
+614 ELENYSRRTGAR

-640 VKLKTKRK
+640 IKLKADRQ
-648 RKTDEVVAELRQ
+648 RKTDEVIADLRQ
-660 QLNAAVP
+660 QLHVAVP
-667 GLHWEFA
+667 GLEWEFA

-708 QIEAELSK
+708 QVRAELSK
-716 VQGVVDSFDGL
+716 IAGVVDSFDGL

-741 DAQRFGLTVN
+741 DALRFGLTAN
-751 DVALAV
+751 DIAVAA

-783 TDTTR
+783 PEATA
-788 QIADLREL
+788 QIADLNEL
-796 PLRSLDGRTVKL
+796 PLRSADGRTVKL
-808 SQVADV
+808 SQVANV
-814 VTEPGQLELHRED
+814 VLEPGQLELHRED

-835 ARLENRDLGSAIA
+835 ARLENRDLGSAIT
-848 EIKAK
+848 EIKEK
-853 LSQDQS
+853 LQQDS
-859 LPPGV
+859 TLPHGIV
-864 LEFGGLYQQQQESFH
+864 ELGGLYQQQQESFQ
-879 NLLIVLLASVFLVFS
+879 NLLLVLLASIFLVFT
-894 VLLIEFRSFYEPIA
+894 VLLIEFRSFHEPVA
-908 IVFGSLLALCGT
+908 ILLGSVLALCGT
-920 VLAWFLT
+920 VLAWFMT
-927 DTSVNIVSLLGAII
+927 GTSVNIVSLLGAII

-958 RFESQG
+958 QFEAQG
-964 KNLADALAESGR
+964 LKLEDALIQSGR

-986 LAAALGLLPL
+986 IAAALGLLPL

-1017 LTLSVLLSL
+1017 LVLSVLLSL
-1026 VATPTVYFVMRTF
+1026 VATPTFYFVTQRWAGSSRRLHSS
-1039 TTKFSIPHITNR
+1039 K
-1051 NLRKKHDIQ
+1051 

>member
-1 MRSSAIGSFATH
+1 MRSSAVSPFATR
-13 HGLSITF
+13 HGLVIAF

-37 SSIFPQTNFPRVVI
+37 SSIFPQTDFPRVVI
-51 LIDNG
+51 LIDND

-116 GIVQKSLPAT
+116 AVVQKALPAT
-126 ASAAVWRLTFAA
+126 ASSAVWRLTFAA

-147 GPNHSLTELWETA
+147 GPAHSLTELWETA
-160 RYTLQPR
+160 RYTLGPR

-183 APEYQIVVDP
+183 APEYHVIVDP
-193 LRLQAVNLSLSQVS
+193 LRLQAVNLSLAQVS

-221 LEEDYKLYLTLVDGR
+221 LEEDYKLYLTVVDGR
-236 IHTLEDIENLTVS
+236 VHTVEDIENLTVS
-249 VSGNTPTPGGLAPIA
+249 VTGNTPIA
-264 TTPHPI
+264 GAVQAVASGAHSI

-281 QEPVFNVVTA
+281 QEPAFNIVTA

-299 NIYSQPDG
+299 NVYSQPDG

-313 NQLKQELEVL
+313 KQLKQELESL

-328 PDMQA
+328 PGMQA
-333 TVFYDQSLLVGDSI
+333 SVFYDQSLLVGDCI
-347 QSVWEAIILG
+347 QSVWEAILLG
-357 LILSIAILYVFLKNW
+357 LILSVVILYVFLKNW
-372 GATLIAAVVIPATVL
+372 GATLIAALVIPSTVL
-387 MTLLVLRIMGLGFNL
+387 ITLLMLRIMGLGFNL

-422 VEAVHAKI
+422 VEAVHTKI
-430 STGARRLVAVQQAVA
+430 TAGEQRLAAVQQALTD
-445 EIFRPLLASTL
+445 IFRPLLASTL

-469 GVAGSFFQALA
+469 GVAGCFFRALA
-480 LTMVVSLLTSLILAV
+480 LTMVVSLLTSLVLAV
-495 SLIPSLAAW
+495 TLIPSLAAW
-504 WMPDFGH
+504 WMP
-511 LHSQP
+511 
-516 TDIDT
+516 TDGQ
-521 AASPAERSSWLERL
+521 SPSNAKANWLERL
-535 ITVYEKVLRSALK
+535 IQSYEKVLRTALK
-548 QATKVLVGCALIL
+548 QAGKVLTGCVLIL

-573 EFLPFMDEGGFVID
+573 EFLPFMDEGGFVLD
-587 YHAPWGTSLTET
+587 YRAPWGTSLAET

-604 QAETILRAIP
+604 QAETLLRAMP
-614 ELEGYSRRTGAR
+614 ELESYSRRTGAR

-633 AHKGDFL
+633 AHMGDFL
-640 VKLKTKRK
+640 VKLKPERH
-648 RKTDEVVAELRQ
+648 RKTDEVVADLRK
-660 QLNAAVP
+660 QLHVAVP
-667 GLHWEFA
+667 GIEWEFA
-674 GILGDLIGD
+674 GILNDLIGD

-708 QIEAELSK
+708 QVEAELK
-716 VQGVVDSFDGL
+716 KIDGVVDTFDGL

-734 SLRVRYS
+734 SLHVRDS

-765 ASYVLEGDRVV
+765 ASHVLEGDRVV

-783 TDTTR
+783 ADTTG
-788 QIADLREL
+788 QIASLREL

-853 LSQDQS
+853 LGRDQT

-864 LEFGGLYQQQQESFH
+864 LEFGGLYQQHQESFH
-879 NLLIVLLASVFLVFS
+879 NLLVVLLASIFLVFT
-894 VLLIEFRSFYEPIA
+894 VLLVEFGSFYEPIA
-908 IVFGSLLALCGT
+908 IVFGSVLALCGT
-920 VLAWFLT
+920 VLAWYLT
-927 DTSVNIVSLLGAII
+927 GTSVNIVALLGAII

-964 KNLADALAESGR
+964 VTLENALVESGR

-1010 AIAVIGA
+1010 ATAVIGA

-1039 TTKFSIPHITNR
+1039 E
-1051 NLRKKHDIQ
+1051 KK

>member
-1 MRSSAIGSFATH
+1 MLSSAFEFPLRHRLAIV
-13 HGLSITF
+13 F
-20 LCVALCLAG
+20 LCIALCLAG
-29 AYAALGMP
+29 AYALFRMP

-56 VMPANEMMATI
+56 VMPGNEMMATI

-82 TVRSKTGRGSAE
+82 TIRSKTGRGSAE
-94 INVFFTWQTD
+94 VNVFFNWQTD

-116 GIVQKSLPAT
+116 ATVQKSLPAT
-126 ASAAVWRLTFAA
+126 ATSAVWRLTFAA
-138 FPVVGLSLT
+138 FPVVGISLT
-147 GPNHSLTELWETA
+147 SPEYSLTDLWETA

-183 APEYQIVVDP
+183 APEYHVIVDP
-193 LRLQAVNLSLSQVS
+193 LRLQAVNLSLNQVS
-207 DALLRN
+207 DALVKN
-213 NLIAPTGM
+213 NVIVPTGM
-221 LEEDYKLYLTLVDGR
+221 LEEDYKLYLTVVDGR
-236 IHTLEDIENLTVS
+236 VHGIEELENLTVAA
-249 VSGNTPTPGGLAPIA
+249 PTPGVVQTPGTLQIA
-264 TTPHPI
+264 SAAGHPI
-270 RIKDFARVERS
+270 RIKDFARVERA

-299 NIYSQPDG
+299 NVYSQPDG

-313 NQLKQELEVL
+313 KQLKQELALL
-323 KKALP
+323 KQNLP
-328 PDMQA
+328 AGMQVQ
-333 TVFYDQSLLVGDSI
+333 VFYDQSLLVGDSI

-357 LILSIAILYVFLKNW
+357 LILSVVILYVFLKNW
-372 GATLIAAVVIPATVL
+372 GTTLVAATVIPATVL
-387 MTLLVLRIMGLGFNL
+387 VTFLVLRVMGFGFNL

-410 AIGLI
+410 AIGLV

-422 VEAVHAKI
+422 VEAIHAKLQQ
-430 STGARRLVAVQQAVA
+430 GADRLDAVTEALA

-469 GVAGSFFQALA
+469 GVAGSFFRALA
-480 LTMVVSLLTSLILAV
+480 LTMVVSLLTSLVLAV
-495 SLIPSLAAW
+495 TLIPALASW
-504 WMPDFGH
+504 WLSSHQPESRSELPASAAEH
-511 LHSQP
+511 L
-516 TDIDT
+516 T
-521 AASPAERSSWLERL
+521 AGWFERL
-535 ITVYEKVLRSALK
+535 SEAYQRTLRRALK
-548 QATKVLVGCALIL
+548 QAKLVLLSCGLIL
-561 ALGVWL
+561 AVGIWL

-573 EFLPFMDEGGFVID
+573 EFLPFMDEGGFVLD

-604 QAETILRAIP
+604 QAETLLRAIP
-614 ELEGYSRRTGAR
+614 ELESYSRRTGAR

-640 VKLKTKRK
+640 VKLKADRQ
-648 RKTDEVVAELRQ
+648 RKTDEVIADLRK
-660 QLNAAVP
+660 QLHVAVP
-667 GLHWEFA
+667 GLEWEFA

-689 PIEIKLFSTDVEWL
+689 PIEVKLFSTDVEWL

-708 QIEAELSK
+708 QIQAELDK
-716 VQGVVDSFDGL
+716 ITGVVDSFDGL

-734 SLRVRYS
+734 SVRVRYS
-741 DAQRFGLTVN
+741 DALRFGLTVN
-751 DVALAV
+751 DVAVAA

-783 TDTTR
+783 TEATA
-788 QIADLREL
+788 QIADLNEL
-796 PLRSLDGRTVKL
+796 PLRAADGRTVKL

-814 VTEPGQLELHRED
+814 VTEPGQLELQRED

-848 EIKAK
+848 EIKTK
-853 LSQDQS
+853 LQQDPT

-864 LEFGGLYQQQQESFH
+864 VELGGLYQQQQESFQ
-879 NLLIVLLASVFLVFS
+879 NLLIVLLASIFLVFT

-908 IVFGSLLALCGT
+908 ILFGSVLALCGT
-920 VLAWFLT
+920 VLAWFIT
-927 DTSVNIVSLLGAII
+927 GTSVNIVSILGAII

-947 KNGILMLDSVH
+947 KNGILMLDSVNQ
-958 RFESQG
+958 FKAKG
-964 KNLADALAESGR
+964 YNLEEALIESGR

-986 LAAALGLLPL
+986 MAAALGLLPL

-1017 LTLSVLLSL
+1017 LVLSVLLSL
-1026 VATPTVYFVMRTF
+1026 VATPTVYFVMQGSAGN
-1039 TTKFSIPHITNR
+1039 KQR
-1051 NLRKKHDIQ
+1051 NHA

>member
-1 MRSSAIGSFATH
+1 MRPSSSAVGSFSTR
-13 HGLSITF
+13 HGLVIAF

-29 AYAALGMP
+29 GYAALGMP
-37 SSIFPQTNFPRVVI
+37 SSIFPQTDFPRVVI

-56 VMPANEMMATI
+56 VMPANEMMAII

-116 GIVQKSLPAT
+116 AVVQKTLPAT
-126 ASAAVWRLTFAA
+126 AGSAVWRLTFAA

-147 GPNHSLTELWETA
+147 GPSHSLTELWETA
-160 RYTLQPR
+160 RYTIGPR

-183 APEYQIVVDP
+183 APEYHVIVDP

-207 DALLRN
+207 DALIRN
-213 NLIAPTGM
+213 NLIASTGM
-221 LEEDYKLYLTLVDGR
+221 LEENYKLYLTVVDGR
-236 IHTLEDIENLTVS
+236 VHTVEDIENLTVS
-249 VSGNTPTPGGLAPIA
+249 VSGNTPSIGAAQPAA
-264 TTPHPI
+264 SAVHPI

-281 QEPVFNVVTA
+281 QEPVFNIVTA

-299 NIYSQPDG
+299 NVYSQPDG

-313 NQLKQELEVL
+313 KQLKQELDGL

-328 PDMQA
+328 PGMQA
-333 TVFYDQSLLVGDSI
+333 SVFYDQSLLVGDSI
-347 QSVWEAIILG
+347 QSVWEAIFLG
-357 LILSIAILYVFLKNW
+357 LLLSVVILYLFLKNW
-372 GATLIAAVVIPATVL
+372 GATLIAALVIPATVL
-387 MTLLVLRIMGLGFNL
+387 ITLIMLRVMGLGFNL

-430 STGARRLVAVQQAVA
+430 TVGQQRLAAVPQALA

-469 GVAGSFFQALA
+469 GVAGCFFRALA
-480 LTMVVSLLTSLILAV
+480 LTMVMSLLTSLVLAV
-495 SLIPSLAAW
+495 TLIPTLAAW
-504 WMPDFGH
+504 WMPTVKHQQSGAK
-511 LHSQP
+511 L
-516 TDIDT
+516 T
-521 AASPAERSSWLERL
+521 WLDRL
-535 ITVYEKVLRSALK
+535 INGYEKILHAALK
-548 QATKVLVGCALIL
+548 QAGKVLTGCVLIL

-573 EFLPFMDEGGFVID
+573 EFLPFMDEGGFVLD
-587 YHAPWGTSLTET
+587 YRAPWGTSLEET

-604 QAETILRAIP
+604 QAETLLRAMP
-614 ELEGYSRRTGAR
+614 ELDSYSRRTGAR

-633 AHKGDFL
+633 AHMGDFL
-640 VKLKTKRK
+640 VKLKPERQ
-648 RKTDEVVAELRQ
+648 RKTDEVIADLRK
-660 QLNAAVP
+660 QLHVAVP
-667 GLHWEFA
+667 GIEWEFA
-674 GILGDLIGD
+674 GILNDLIGD
-683 LTWSPR
+683 LTWSPK

-708 QIEAELSK
+708 QIKAELDK
-716 VQGVVDSFDGL
+716 IEGVVDSFDGL
-727 ETTGPSL
+727 ENTGPSL
-734 SLRVRYS
+734 SLRVRDV
-741 DAQRFGLTVN
+741 DAQRFGLTAN

-757 STAMLGQK
+757 SAAMLGQK
-765 ASYVLEGDRVV
+765 ASHVLEGDRVV
-776 NIRVRMN
+776 TIRVRMN
-783 TDTTR
+783 TDATS
-788 QIADLREL
+788 QIANLREL

-814 VTEPGQLELHRED
+814 VIEPGQLELHRED

-853 LSQDQS
+853 LSQDDS

-864 LEFGGLYQQQQESFH
+864 LELGGLYQQQQESFR
-879 NLLIVLLASVFLVFS
+879 NLLVVMLASIFLVFT
-894 VLLIEFRSFYEPIA
+894 VLLVEFGSFYEPIA
-908 IVFGSLLALCGT
+908 IVFGSVLALCGT
-920 VLAWFLT
+920 VLAWYLT
-927 DTSVNIVSLLGAII
+927 GTSVNIVSLLGAII

-964 KNLADALAESGR
+964 YNLENALAQSGR

-1026 VATPTVYFVMRTF
+1026 IATPTVYCVMRRLAEKNHKT
-1039 TTKFSIPHITNR
+1039 
-1051 NLRKKHDIQ
+1051 D